1 MSEDS
6 VFQSANGSKLPSS
19 INRLISK
26 EVNSI
31 TGNDTIITY
40 IKVIDSL
47 KYTGNFNFKVP
58 YGWQIYL
65 ISGPSAGQWLIP
77 NELKVT
83 KFHHLVSLFI

>member
-1 MSEDS
+1 MKTIIKLTGLILITIFG
-6 VFQSANGSKLPSS
+6 FQSANGSKLPSS

-40 IKVIDSL
+40 IKVIDSI

-65 ISGPSAGQWLIP
+65 ISGPSAG
-77 NELKVT
+77 
-83 KFHHLVSLFI
+83 